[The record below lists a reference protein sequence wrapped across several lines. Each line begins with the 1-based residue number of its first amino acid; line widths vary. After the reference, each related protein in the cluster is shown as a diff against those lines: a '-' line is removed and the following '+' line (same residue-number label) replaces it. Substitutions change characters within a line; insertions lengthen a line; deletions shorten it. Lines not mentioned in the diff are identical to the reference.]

1 MYVGVVFLGGVG
13 VTAEARGV
21 VVFDANYHQG
31 FGVVDASDVFLC
43 RFYLAFLPREA
54 VRDID
59 RLDGTVEGL
68 EEVGAF
74 DAAAVQKSL
83 HDFHIE
89 IPARSA
95 VYSLESCVV
104 RNAWFPNTEE
114 LRRNAETVFCT
125 SGVGFLFT
133 YL

>member
-21 VVFDANYHQG
+21 VVFDANYHKG

-43 RFYLAFLPREA
+43 RLYLAFLPREA

-74 DAAAVQKSL
+74 DAAAVQQT
-83 HDFHIE
+83 FHTVGCVG
-89 IPARSA
+89 A
-95 VYSLESCVV
+95 VIKQTDHRHGYTV
-104 RNAWFPNTEE
+104 RGSW
-114 LRRNAETVFCT
+114 
-125 SGVGFLFT
+125 
-133 YL
+133 